1 MKPRSLSRRHVLAG
15 AAWIKA
21 LHGAPDPLAGRS
33 IFVVPNFHPASCGW
47 LTNFSKERVYC
58 ANSYFDHLDRVRDD
72 PTYAFAL
79 SEVNNLIAMMNFRP
93 DRMQELRARIRERRV
108 ELVNGFFLES
118 TINLSGGEALVRL
131 GVLGM
136 RWQEEIFGVRPRFA
150 WTIDVCGTHE
160 QMAQIAAGLGLE
172 AMVYT
177 RKNPTGCAL
186 HWAES
191 PDGSRILAISP
202 GHYSEFRPVMSARKL
217 LTPREMETLKKQI
230 AAKLEIT
237 PEGAPILILAG
248 SGDYSLAPLL
258 KEYPQAFLAQWKQY
272 APDTELRFVTPG
284 RYLDAVLPLVKTGK
298 LKIPVMRGGTAYDFL
313 SFWIQNPRVKTWFRK
328 NEHLLQA
335 AEMLA
340 AAASLET
347 HFDYPSETFYHA
359 WLQTCLNMDRN
370 TLWGAA
376 GGMVFEHDKSWDV
389 RDRLEWVENHS
400 VAILSSAGKAL
411 LQPGEGL
418 GFFNPLNWKRSDPLL
433 LRAPV
438 GSETSSQTLP
448 DGRCVAQIELPPCGI
463 RAVDGHITPA
473 ASKPISLPPVIENRY
488 YQLRIDP
495 KTGAITSLKLR
506 RTGREILA
514 GPANVIVAERPVAQ
528 RGDPGDHMALRP
540 DRVRLHST
548 NQASH
553 TINVWTG
560 PLVTVIEAV
569 GVFFGGGIC
578 RRIIR
583 LHQNYPRI
591 DFEAEL
597 NDIPDRTVVVAEFPL
612 ASPIEAVR
620 RGIPYGF
627 SHGAWEKPSANLHG
641 WTEGIVPAVRWSHYS
656 LAEGGGVAILDR
668 GLSGRELHGRTP
680 VLFLLNATD
689 KYHGYP
695 NPWLSGKGRHKLE
708 YALVAHEGS
717 WREAR
722 IPQLAWEYNCP
733 PAVFPGCASAPARS
747 FLETSENVIV
757 EAMRRESND
766 LEIRFA
772 ECFGESGTAELRVHL
787 PHRGAKLAGL
797 NGQNPKPLSGGP
809 SYRIPLQPQQIITAR
824 FSLAGAVRS
833 VKPLT
838 QWDELVPAHKRPLL
852 HEYTND
858 KGHPPRGAQP

>member
-1 MKPRSLSRRHVLAG
+1 MRAFHAT
-15 AAWIKA
+15 
-21 LHGAPDPLAGRS
+21 PDPLAGKTV
-33 IFVVPNFHPASCGW
+33 FVVPNFHPASCGW
-47 LTNFSKERVYC
+47 LTNFSRERIYC

-93 DRMQELRARIRERRV
+93 DRMQELRERIREGRV

-118 TINLSGGEALVRL
+118 TVNLSGGEALVRL

-136 RWQEEIFGVRPRFA
+136 RWQAEVFGVRPRFA

-202 GHYSEFRPVMSARKL
+202 GHYSEFRPVMSAQKP
-217 LTPREMETLKKQI
+217 LTAREMETLKKQI

-258 KEYPQAFLAQWKQY
+258 KEYPQAFLTQWRQFM
-272 APDTELRFVTPG
+272 PDTELHFVTPS
-284 RYLDAVLPLVKTGK
+284 RYLDAVLPAVQRGK
-298 LKIPVMRGGTAYDFL
+298 LRIPVMRGGTAYDFL
-313 SFWIQNPRVKTWFRK
+313 SFWIQNPRVKAWFRK

-340 AAASLET
+340 AAASLKT

-389 RDRLEWVENHS
+389 RDRLEWVEKHS
-400 VAILSSAGKAL
+400 SAILLSAGKTL
-411 LQPGEGL
+411 LAGGEGL
-418 GFFNPLNWKRSDPLL
+418 GFFNPLNWRRSDPLIL
-433 LRAPV
+433 PEFLA
-438 GSETSSQTLP
+438 GEASSQALP
-448 DGRCVAQIELPPCGI
+448 DGRCVAQLELPSCGI
-463 RAVDGHITPA
+463 RAVNVHGAPA
-473 ASKPISLPPVIENRY
+473 ASKPISLPPAIENRY

-514 GPANVIVAERPVAQ
+514 GPANVIVAERPVTQ

-548 NQASH
+548 SQASH
-553 TINVWTG
+553 KIRVWTG
-560 PLVTVIEAV
+560 PLVTVVEAA
-569 GVFFGGGIC
+569 GIFFGGGMC
-578 RRIIR
+578 RRTIR
-583 LHQNYPRI
+583 LYQDHPRI
-591 DFEAEL
+591 DFETEL
-597 NDIPDRTVVVAEFPL
+597 NDVPDRTVVVAEFPL
-612 ASPIEAVR
+612 AGPIEEVR

-627 SHGAWEKPSANLHG
+627 SHGAWEKRAANLHG
-641 WTEGIVPAVRWSHYS
+641 WTEGIVPAVRWSHYT
-656 LAEGGGVAILDR
+656 LAEGGGVALLDR
-668 GLSGRELHGRTP
+668 GLPGRELYGRTP
-680 VLFLLNATD
+680 VLFLLNATE
-689 KYHGYP
+689 KYYGYP
-695 NPWLSGKGRHKLE
+695 NPWLSGRGRHRLE
-708 YALVAHEGS
+708 YALVAHDDS
-717 WREAR
+717 WKEAR

-733 PAVFPGCASAPARS
+733 PAVFPGCANTPARS
-747 FLETSENVIV
+747 FLETSDNVIV
-757 EAMRRESND
+757 EAMRRESHD
-766 LEIRFA
+766 LEIRFV
-772 ECFGESGTAELRVHL
+772 ECFGERGTAELRVHL
-787 PHRGAKLAGL
+787 PHRGATLVGM
-797 NGQNPKPLSGGP
+797 NGRNPKPLSGGP
-809 SYRIPLQPQQIITAR
+809 NYRIPVRPQQIVTVHLPCPSA
-824 FSLAGAVRS
+824 AGQ

-838 QWDELVPAHKRPLL
+838 EWDELVPIHKRPLL
-852 HEYTND
+852 HEYTNE
-858 KGHPPRGAQP
+858 KGHPPRGA